1 MSLEIHRKE
10 IDKAGVISRD
20 RRMWRGVRKESI
32 SGSQSG
38 KVEYGCGVKTP
49 SSGIVDKAVDPSVL

>member
-10 IDKAGVISRD
+10 IDEAGVISRD

-32 SGSQSG
+32 LGSQSG
-38 KVEYGCGVKTP
+38 KVGYGCGGEA
-49 SSGIVDKAVDPSVL
+49 SFFWNRR